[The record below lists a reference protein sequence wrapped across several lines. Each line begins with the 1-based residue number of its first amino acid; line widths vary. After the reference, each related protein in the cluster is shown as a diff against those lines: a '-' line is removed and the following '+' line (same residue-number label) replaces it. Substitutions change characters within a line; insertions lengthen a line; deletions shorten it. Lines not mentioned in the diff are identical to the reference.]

1 MIKNVIFDFGNV
13 LVKYDPVYIVSG
25 FSDNQEDIQ
34 AVASV
39 LFDRLYWDRLDEGT
53 IEDSEVVE
61 ESKKRLPKR
70 LHALV
75 EKSYYGWI
83 DRLPEISGISAL
95 IESLKSRGVKLYLLS
110 NISQYFAERYQRFP
124 ILRQFDGLV
133 FSGVIHKVKPSK
145 EIFEYLFDAYKIK
158 AEESVFIDD
167 AQRNIDGAKAVGL
180 TTYLFDGD
188 SKKLEEYLTKLIK
201 ENENE
206 N

>member
-70 LHALV
+70 LHALI
-75 EKSYYGWI
+75 EKAYYGWI
-83 DRLPEISGISAL
+83 DRLPEISGMSAL

-110 NISQYFAERYQRFP
+110 NISQYFADRYQRFP

-180 TTYLFDGD
+180 ATYLFDGD

>member
-53 IEDSEVVE
+53 IEDNEVVE

-70 LHALV
+70 LHALI
-75 EKSYYGWI
+75 EKAYYGWI
-83 DRLPEISGISAL
+83 DRLPEISGMSAL

-110 NISQYFAERYQRFP
+110 NISQYFADRYQRFS

-201 ENENE
+201 EKEK
-206 N
+206 

>member
-39 LFDRLYWDRLDEGT
+39 LFDRQYWDRLDEGT

-70 LHALV
+70 LHALI
-75 EKSYYGWI
+75 EKAYYGWI
-83 DRLPEISGISAL
+83 DRLPEISGTSAL

-110 NISQYFAERYQRFP
+110 NISQYFADRYQRFP

-180 TTYLFDGD
+180 ATYLFDGD

>member
-70 LHALV
+70 LHALI

-110 NISQYFAERYQRFP
+110 NISQYFADRYQRFS

-145 EIFEYLFDAYKIK
+145 EIFEHLFFTYGVK

-167 AQRNIDGAKAVGL
+167 AQRNIDGATAVGL

>member
-70 LHALV
+70 LHALI

-83 DRLPEISGISAL
+83 DRLPEISGMSAL

-110 NISQYFAERYQRFP
+110 NISQYFADRYQRFP

-158 AEESVFIDD
+158 SEESVFIDD

-180 TTYLFDGD
+180 ATYLFDGD